1 MLFWVNFNVTTRKF
15 QVIYMF
21 AFYLLERVELDVLKK
36 SSEPWVLLFFSC
48 LRLEVRW
55 ILEFLPWQECR
66 IRY

>member
-21 AFYLLERVELDVLKK
+21 AFYLSERVELDVLKK